1 MEINL
6 QNKPLANRSLF
17 FAAGVLFVCLSIVI
31 MGYGAAV
38 AVPEKMLL
46 PLMQLSPT
54 LALSLTSFITIGLPL
69 TLSFYLLAVIFRR
82 LFNMVNSSFLIAPFF
97 VFMVYGL
104 ATIAHNN
111 DDMWYNLALT
121 LSKLLPVLLCAIFL
135 ARQNVSSNKT

>member
-1 MEINL
+1 MEMNL
-6 QNKPLANRSLF
+6 KNKPLANRSLS

-69 TLSFYLLAVIFRR
+69 TLSFYLLAIIFRR
-82 LFNMVNSSFLIAPFF
+82 LFNMVNSSFLIAPFIL
-97 VFMVYGL
+97 FMVYGL

-111 DDMWYNLALT
+111 DDMWYNFALT
-121 LSKLLPVLLCAIFL
+121 LVKLLPVLLCAIFL